1 MTPRNLHFLS
11 PVFTLMNTF
20 IFY

>member
-1 MTPRNLHFLS
+1 MTPGNLHFLS